1 MRLIL
6 ATTNRHKAEE
16 FEWLFQNHFPAG
28 AWHIS
33 TLLDHPDLPEPP
45 ETGETF
51 EENALQKARFIY
63 EHTGMPTLA
72 DDSGLEVDALGG
84 APGVRSRR
92 FSPEET
98 AEANNRLLLAR
109 LEGVADRRARFVCAL
124 ALVTERG
131 EATVRGV
138 AEGWIATVHHG
149 AKGFGYDPLFH
160 SEDLGGTTF
169 AEADPAAKH
178 GVSHRGRATQR
189 LPELFAAAGLSG
201 R

>member
-16 FEWLFQNHFPAG
+16 FSWLFQRHFASTP
-28 AWHIS
+28 WHIS

-63 EHTGMPTLA
+63 ERTGIPTLA

-98 AEANNRLLLAR
+98 AEANNQLLLAR
-109 LEGVADRRARFVCAL
+109 LEGVTDRRARFVCAL
-124 ALVTERG
+124 ALVTAVG
-131 EATVRGV
+131 EATLRGV
-138 AEGWIATVHHG
+138 AEGRIATAHQGG
-149 AKGFGYDPLFH
+149 AGFGYDPLFH
-160 SEDLGGTTF
+160 SDDLGGATF

-178 GVSHRGRATQR
+178 AVSHRGRATAR
-189 LPELFAAAGLSG
+189 LPELFAAAGLIT

>member
-16 FEWLFQNHFPAG
+16 FAWIFQSLFPDSSWQ
-28 AWHIS
+28 IT

-63 EHTGMPTLA
+63 ERTGTPTLA

-98 AEANNRLLLAR
+98 AEANNRLLLSR
-109 LEGVADRRARFVCAL
+109 LEGVTDRRARFVCAL
-124 ALVTERG
+124 ALVTEHG
-131 EATVRGV
+131 EATLRGV
-138 AEGWIATVHHG
+138 AEGRIATAHRG
-149 AKGFGYDPLFH
+149 AAGFGYDPLFH
-160 SEDLGGTTF
+160 SDDLGGATF
-169 AEADPAAKH
+169 AEAHAADKH
-178 GVSHRGRATQR
+178 AVSHRGRATAR
-189 LPELFAAAGLSG
+189 LPELFQAAGLST